1 MYRVWPYDVVDEWV
15 WLYRLGRKA
24 LPALH
29 RFDAI
34 FHVFW
39 WAKETAMVVYKY
51 DYIFVLLERARNE
64 CHYSTINHSQ
74 LLEELLPYG
83 LIFHHAQRQD
93 CAEICHPLVG
103 YVFMGRSNELSR
115 SSTGKEGDTIGRC
128 CEYMHVDVCTS
139 CTSDCYFGLPTSPD
153 DAVVSGN

>member
-39 WAKETAMVVYKY
+39 WAKETAMVVYRY

-74 LLEELLPYG
+74 LLEELLPYR
-83 LIFHHAQRQD
+83 LIFHHAERHD
-93 CAEICHPLVG
+93 CAETCHLLV
-103 YVFMGRSNELSR
+103 VMFHWVV
-115 SSTGKEGDTIGRC
+115 T
-128 CEYMHVDVCTS
+128 TS
-139 CTSDCYFGLPTSPD
+139 CLGVLQARRVTLPENVASTCM
-153 DAVVSGN
+153 